1 MLLLAV
7 DTATPACSVALVD
20 VHRGQPAAGS
30 ASVATAAGV
39 PAAEVPAA
47 GGMAVESMAVE
58 GMTGRAQRRVV
69 DPRKHAEL
77 LVPLIREVLDEAS
90 ARPGDL
96 DAVVVGIGPGPF
108 TSLRVGVMTAEA
120 FADALGLPAYGVCS
134 LDGVGADTS
143 GRVAVATDARRR
155 EVYWAV
161 YHNGERVDGPSV
173 GRPQVVVDE
182 LRRMSV
188 HRAVGPGLHLYPDVF
203 ADFADLADLAEPA
216 DPGYPSPVTLARL
229 AGAAVLANRPPA
241 PLVPLYLRRPD
252 AAQPR
257 PPKAVAR

>member
-1 MLLLAV
+1 
-7 DTATPACSVALVD
+7 
-20 VHRGQPAAGS
+20 
-30 ASVATAAGV
+30 
-39 PAAEVPAA
+39 
-47 GGMAVESMAVE
+47 MAVH
-58 GMTGRAQRRVV
+58 GMTGRAQRRVI
-69 DPRKHAEL
+69 DPRKHAEV

-161 YHNGERVDGPSV
+161 YDNGERMVGPSV
-173 GRPQVVVDE
+173 GRPQLVVDE

-203 ADFADLADLAEPA
+203 ADFTEGADITERAEQ
-216 DPGYPSPVTLARL
+216 GYPSPVTLARL
-229 AGAAVLANRPPA
+229 AGAEVLANRPPA

-257 PPKAVAR
+257 PPKAVTG